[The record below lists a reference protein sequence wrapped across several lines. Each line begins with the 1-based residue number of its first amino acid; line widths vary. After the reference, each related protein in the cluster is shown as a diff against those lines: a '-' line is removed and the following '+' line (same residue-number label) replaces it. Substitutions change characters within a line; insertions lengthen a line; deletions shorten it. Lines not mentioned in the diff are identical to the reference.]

1 MASYHHP
8 QTMPLEERHLTAAQG
23 YLDLGLFI
31 EANDELEQMD
41 ADVRHLPE
49 VLEVRLGIYRA
60 LEKWELVEVVAR
72 KLAQYDPQEPR
83 WRIEWSHASKLRGN
97 TDAARLIL
105 VDGIKLTSGSG
116 ELYFALACLE
126 ATAGNIG
133 AAKEALHSAIKATP
147 ELKKR
152 SLDEPALEKLWESM

>member
-1 MASYHHP
+1 
-8 QTMPLEERHLTAAQG
+8 MPLEETDERHLTAAQG
-23 YLDLGLFI
+23 YLSLGMFI
-31 EANDELEQMD
+31 EANDELEQID

-49 VLEVRLGIYRA
+49 VLEVRLGIYSA
-60 LEKWELVEVVAR
+60 LEKWDLVEVVAR
-72 KLAQYDPQEPR
+72 KLTQYDPDETR
-83 WRIEWSHASKLRGN
+83 WRIEWSKAVALRGN
-97 TDAARLIL
+97 EDAARLIL
-105 VDGIKLTSGSG
+105 LDGIKLKSSSG

-126 ATAGNIG
+126 TIAGNIG